1 MQNYA
6 IGVSGLNAAQTA
18 LDIVGNNIANAAT
31 DGYHRQRVELTPS
44 ASGQIGDVEIGAGVD
59 VAGVTRM
66 MDGLL
71 EREILRQGSAYGQV
85 SQELSVLSSIETS
98 LGEFADTGGMN
109 ATIDAF
115 FGALRSLAAHPQE
128 RVWRNETISAAEALA
143 AEFRRLGSLVTNL
156 SDQVVL
162 EAKSTTES
170 INSLIAQIAEING
183 KIQSIEI
190 NREQANNLRDH
201 RDRLISELAKL
212 ADLETH
218 PREYGVV
225 DVSLG
230 GLPMITGAVAISLQT
245 DVRADQSLAVSA
257 SGGEA
262 DRLDI
267 QSGRLGALLS
277 LRNDLLGGF
286 QAELDTLA
294 KAIMGQVN
302 RYHAQGLGQEGSF
315 QELTGSVMGSAD
327 LSAASVSDGTFYV
340 RVTDP
345 ATGKVARHAID
356 LNVSGPSPD
365 TLESIAAKIDA
376 VTGLNASVDS
386 SRLYIIADLG
396 YSFDFLP
403 AVLPE
408 PTATNFTAG
417 SPPTIRVSGIYNESE
432 NQTFTF
438 KVAGG
443 GSVGNGTLRVDVMD
457 ASGTLVGTLNIG
469 AGYAAGDPFELRN
482 GIKVSVGIGQFNDG
496 DSFEVEAFGTTDT
509 SGLLAAAGM
518 NTFFS
523 GSSAS
528 EMRVCSDIVE
538 APDRIA
544 TALGSDL
551 ADNAAVLKLAAVREE
566 AVESLGGMT
575 PGEYYGRIAADL
587 GQQVSLRQSR
597 QNNIEA
603 MIQNLEQ
610 RRNDISSVNINDE
623 AAQLLVFEKMFQAM
637 AKYLN
642 SIQTTMTTLMNMV

>member
-6 IGVSGLNAAQTA
+6 IGVSGLNAAQAA
-18 LDIVGNNIANAAT
+18 LDIIGNNIANAAT

-44 ASGQIGDVEIGAGVD
+44 ASGQIGDVETGAGVD

-71 EREILRQGSAYGQV
+71 EREILRQGSAHEQV

-98 LGEFADTGGMN
+98 LGEFADAGGMN

-115 FGALRSLAAHPQE
+115 FDALRSLAAHPQE

-212 ADLETH
+212 ADVETH

-225 DVSLG
+225 DVSIG

-262 DRLDI
+262 DRLNI

-277 LRNDLLGGF
+277 LRNDQLGGF
-286 QAELDTLA
+286 QAELDALA

-315 QELTGSVMGSAD
+315 RELTGSVMSSAD
-327 LSAASVSDGTFYV
+327 LSAASISDGAFYL

-345 ATGKVARHAID
+345 ATGRVTRHAID
-356 LNVSGPSPD
+356 VNVSGPSPD

-376 VTGLNASVDS
+376 IAGINASVDA

-432 NQTFTF
+432 NQTLTF
-438 KVAGG
+438 RVAGD
-443 GSVGNGTLRVDVMD
+443 GSVGNGILRMDVME
-457 ASGTLVGTLNIG
+457 ASGALVGTLNIG
-469 AGYAAGDPFELRN
+469 AGYAAGDVLELRN
-482 GIKVSVGIGQFNDG
+482 GIKISVGVGQFNDG
-496 DSFEVEAFGTTDT
+496 DSFEVQALGTTDT

-518 NTFFS
+518 NTFFT

-538 APDRIA
+538 APYRIA
-544 TALGSDL
+544 TAFGSDL
-551 ADNAAVLKLAAVREE
+551 ADNAAALKLAAIREE

-575 PGEYYGRIAADL
+575 PGEYYGRVAAGL

-610 RRNDISSVNINDE
+610 RRSDISSVNINDE